1 MNKKVIKPS
10 KKADEEFFG
19 LLTSKIAK
27 GDYFFSK
34 HARQRQKDRII
45 TDLEALNI
53 LEGRDGRKR
62 RRNKSK
68 DKFEAGREDWN
79 YCIEGINL
87 DNEKIRIIISFA
99 EGQVPI
105 ITIMWI
111 NK

>member
-1 MNKKVIKPS
+1 L
-10 KKADEEFFG
+10 D
-19 LLTSKIAK
+19 
-27 GDYFFSK
+27 
-34 HARQRQKDRII
+34 
-45 TDLEALNI
+45 I

-68 DKFEAGREDWN
+68 DKFEVGREDWN